1 MPAFTLRIGSA
12 ESKLSLLTIAPQGL
26 REYRSHIVEFGLRL
40 SFAPYLAQRSRCEV
54 LTDDRAGFVSGTR
67 VMSSLTDSH
76 AVPTRGIAR
85 TQENMTLPLK
95 AVAVMMIFLL
105 VLTTIPIDASAQAPS
120 TPAASASAGKGEEY
134 APLTPDELDGLVA
147 PIALYP
153 DALVAQVLGAATFPY
168 EVVDAAFWLK
178 DNSNLSGESLMNA
191 VDERP
196 WDPAVKALTQ
206 FPSVLD
212 NMAKN
217 LAWAS
222 ALGEASATQQQDVMA
237 AIQKMRAQAYAAG
250 NLKSSPEIK
259 VVQES
264 PQTIIIQPANP
275 QIVYVPTYSPTVIYG
290 TPVVTTGYTSSDVA
304 AAAVLSFGVGIAVG
318 AMINGGCCGW
328 GYSYWGT
335 NWHSRTVIYNRNV
348 YVGNSYW
355 RGGYYGGGYRP
366 GNPGYRPPP
375 PGYRPGNPG
384 YRPPSSGYPGYGRPP
399 NSSTRPPATTLPS
412 RPDTGNRPSRPS
424 DSTGARPGAGNP
436 STRPTPGNRPSGTPT
451 QRPATTPST
460 RPSTSE
466 ARGYQRPQ
474 TSNAPATQQTRPNA
488 LSGSAGGRAQ
498 SARGNQ
504 SLSGGNRGGASRR

>member
-1 MPAFTLRIGSA
+1 
-12 ESKLSLLTIAPQGL
+12 
-26 REYRSHIVEFGLRL
+26 
-40 SFAPYLAQRSRCEV
+40 
-54 LTDDRAGFVSGTR
+54 
-67 VMSSLTDSH
+67 
-76 AVPTRGIAR
+76 
-85 TQENMTLPLK
+85 MTLIYK
-95 AVAVMMIFLL
+95 AVAMLMSFLL
-105 VLTTIPIDASAQAPS
+105 VLTAVPVDARAQSNAQTASSAAPQ
-120 TPAASASAGKGEEY
+120 GEEY

-168 EVVDAAFWLK
+168 EIVDAAFWLK

-191 VDERP
+191 VNERS

-222 ALGEASATQQQDVMA
+222 ALGEASATQQQDVMDA
-237 AIQKMRAQAYAAG
+237 VQRMRAKAYAAG

-290 TPVVTTGYTSSDVA
+290 APVVTAGYSSSDVA

-366 GNPGYRPPP
+366 GNPGYRPSP

-399 NSSTRPPATTLPS
+399 NGSTRPPATTLPS
-412 RPDTGNRPSRPS
+412 GPNTGNRPSRPG
-424 DSTGARPGAGNP
+424 DSPGTRPGAGNP
-436 STRPTPGNRPSGTPT
+436 STRPTSGNRPSGTPA

-460 RPSTSE
+460 RPSTNE

-474 TSNAPATQQTRPNA
+474 TSNAGAGQAARPNA
-488 LSGSAGGRAQ
+488 LSGSGGGRAQ

-504 SLSGGNRGGASRR
+504 SLGGGNRGGASRR